1 MLPNYSMQT
10 KGPVALGTDRSKML
24 SGHGKGFM
32 MRHIFA
38 FVLCA
43 SCASPPQQSAFARV
57 PWLSVEATLAAIEA
71 WPVGASDQAP
81 WAVYVAI
88 PSDLAIPDFDR
99 IHRAI
104 RARGYGAP
112 HSEPSMLDVTT
123 ALTARLALADPVGQD
138 FNVSAEV
145 AHLLWL
151 HSIPFTI
158 EAGNSQVITLP
169 RSAVTAASRVLEGV
183 VPVQTRWRR

>member
-1 MLPNYSMQT
+1 
-10 KGPVALGTDRSKML
+10 
-24 SGHGKGFM
+24 

-38 FVLCA
+38 LVLCA

-57 PWLSVEATLAAIEA
+57 PWLSAEATLAAIEA
-71 WPVGASDQAP
+71 WPDGASDQAP

-88 PSDLAIPDFDR
+88 PNDLASPDFDR

-112 HSEPSMLDVTT
+112 HSAPSMLDVTT

-138 FNVSAEV
+138 FNVSAAV

-151 HSIPFTI
+151 HSIPF
-158 EAGNSQVITLP
+158 NSTQWELILINTTK
-169 RSAVTAASRVLEGV
+169 RSQFNQPNQFNQFSHSQSI
-183 VPVQTRWRR
+183 QTSSSPFN

>member
-10 KGPVALGTDRSKML
+10 NDPFVLATDRSKML
-24 SGHGKGFM
+24 SGHGEGFL

-38 FVLCA
+38 LVLCA

-57 PWLSVEATLAAIEA
+57 PWLSAEATLAAIEA
-71 WPVGASDQAP
+71 WPDGASDQAP

-88 PSDLAIPDFDR
+88 PNDLASPDFDR

-112 HSEPSMLDVTT
+112 HSAPSMLDVTT

-138 FNVSAEV
+138 FNVSAAV

-151 HSIPFTI
+151 HSIPFAI
-158 EAGNSQVITLP
+158 EAGNSQVVILP
-169 RSAVTAASRVLEGV
+169 RSAVTTASRVLAGV
-183 VPVQTRWRR
+183 VPAQTRWRR